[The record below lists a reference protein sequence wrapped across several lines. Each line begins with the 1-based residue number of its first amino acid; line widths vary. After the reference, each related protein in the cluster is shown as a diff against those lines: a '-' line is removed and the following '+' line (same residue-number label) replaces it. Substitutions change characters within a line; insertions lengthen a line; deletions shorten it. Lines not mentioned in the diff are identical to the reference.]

1 VPSEPTDEQV
11 NAAVKIVKKL
21 KLKNYDVEQFENPAL
36 QAHFRMIESLALFK
50 TDEEEICDTT
60 MPGIYESDMKKNVK
74 LQHFYEKNLL
84 FRSST
89 VKTRFKKDLNLQ
101 IHRQKT
107 FFVDSFVSRFI
118 SQMFLK
124 SNIT

>member
-1 VPSEPTDEQV
+1 MPSEPTDEQV

-60 MPGIYESDMKKNVK
+60 MPGIKWYEKNVK
-74 LQHFYEKNLL
+74 LQQFLW
-84 FRSST
+84 
-89 VKTRFKKDLNLQ
+89 KKIYFSEVVL
-101 IHRQKT
+101 
-107 FFVDSFVSRFI
+107 
-118 SQMFLK
+118 
-124 SNIT
+124 

>member
-1 VPSEPTDEQV
+1 MPSEPTEEQV
-11 NAAVKIVKKL
+11 NAAVKVVKKL

-60 MPGIYESDMKKNVK
+60 MPGIYQNDTHEKKC
-74 LQHFYEKNLL
+74 QIATIFMKNLL

-89 VKTRFKKDLNLQ
+89 VKIDLRKISICKFTDINFLLPRLFLDLFHKKN
-101 IHRQKT
+101 
-107 FFVDSFVSRFI
+107 S
-118 SQMFLK
+118 
-124 SNIT
+124 